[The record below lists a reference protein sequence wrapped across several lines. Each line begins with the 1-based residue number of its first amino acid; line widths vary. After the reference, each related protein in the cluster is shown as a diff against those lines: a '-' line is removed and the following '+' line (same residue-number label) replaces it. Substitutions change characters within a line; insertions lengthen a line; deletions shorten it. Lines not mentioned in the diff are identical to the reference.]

1 MLGYFADDVRDAYVA
16 LGLHP
21 RLSYF
26 AARSAAFGAVGPEVP
41 TATFYVFAP
50 WLLRK
55 ALPASWAV
63 ASPEQVQQARRD
75 AHVGRDRRGSSA
87 TPTSASC
94 STSRGPSVRA

>member
-1 MLGYFADDVRDAYVA
+1 MFHVLGYFADDVRDAFVA

-50 WLLRK
+50 GCSGRRCRRRGR
-55 ALPASWAV
+55 LPARSRCSRPA
-63 ASPEQVQQARRD
+63 
-75 AHVGRDRRGSSA
+75 A
-87 TPTSASC
+87 TRCRS
-94 STSRGPSVRA
+94 